1 MDYKRTRVKQKGG
14 AKMNKRHIV
23 NIRTSREQ
31 YIEAKEYYVVNS
43 SNKMRDEWVDL
54 VKLKKKNKESFHVKV
69 QRNRNQTGST
79 YSPSLTK
86 KAVEYLINIA
96 KKESLEKF
104 IKHAYLIYL
113 DDINFKFEIYSNKE
127 VV

>member
-14 AKMNKRHIV
+14 VKMNKRHIV

-104 IKHAYLIYL
+104 ITHAYLIYL
-113 DDINFKFEIYSNKE
+113 DDISYKFEIYSNKE